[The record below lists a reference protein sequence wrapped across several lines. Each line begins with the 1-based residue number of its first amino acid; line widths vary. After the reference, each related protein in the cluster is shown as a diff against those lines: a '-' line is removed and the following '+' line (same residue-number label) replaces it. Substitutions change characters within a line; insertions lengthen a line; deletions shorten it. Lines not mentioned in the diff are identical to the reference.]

1 MMNRMTLSAIAAILA
16 AALAAGPV
24 AAQTAPTGDR
34 VDAAKNACKGDYQR
48 LCSGV
53 MPGGGRILACLQK
66 HSSELGPECAKALGK

>member
-1 MMNRMTLSAIAAILA
+1 MNRMKLSAIAAILA
-16 AALAAGPV
+16 AALAAGPA
-24 AAQTAPTGDR
+24 AAQTAPSGDR
-34 VDAAKNACKGDYQR
+34 ADAAKKACKGDYQR